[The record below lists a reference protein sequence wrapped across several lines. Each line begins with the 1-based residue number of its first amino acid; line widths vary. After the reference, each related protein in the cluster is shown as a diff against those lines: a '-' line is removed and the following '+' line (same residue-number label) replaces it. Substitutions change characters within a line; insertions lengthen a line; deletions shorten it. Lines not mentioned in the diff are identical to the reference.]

1 MPTRTIALKATESS
15 AETSRSPSH
24 RVPLEALQMLT
35 QSVSKC
41 NQEYIQPLPF
51 KVVTLWLS
59 YFIISQRGPVVIK
72 SYATPTSY

>member
-1 MPTRTIALKATESS
+1 MPTRTIALKAIEST
-15 AETSRSPSH
+15 AEISRSSQ

-51 KVVTLWLS
+51 KVVPS
-59 YFIISQRGPVVIK
+59 IILIF
-72 SYATPTSY
+72 

>member
-15 AETSRSPSH
+15 PEISR

-41 NQEYIQPLPF
+41 NPEYIQPLPF
-51 KVVTLWLS
+51 KVLRRMLAKYFEISHEGFFS
-59 YFIISQRGPVVIK
+59 YRVMRE
-72 SYATPTSY
+72 

>member
-1 MPTRTIALKATESS
+1 MPTRTVALKAIESS
-15 AETSRSPSH
+15 AEISRSSH

-51 KVVTLWLS
+51 KVAPR
-59 YFIISQRGPVVIK
+59 IILIF
-72 SYATPTSY
+72 

>member
-51 KVVTLWLS
+51 KVVTLCL
-59 YFIISQRGPVVIK
+59 
-72 SYATPTSY
+72 